1 MTALTDQH
9 PWLSDPW
16 QKLTRRLDRIPHA
29 LLLAGLNGMAKNRFA
44 FELAALLLCTKSK
57 DDTPCGNCRSCKLFT
72 AKTNPDIKIV
82 APIEE
87 GKLIS
92 IDQVRGII
100 SWLALTPHTAD
111 RKIVVLT
118 PAEMMTTQAANSL
131 LKQLEE
137 PPGNSILILVS
148 HAPHRLP
155 QTIRSR
161 CSRIE
166 FKPPPAEE
174 AALWLANQ
182 NVAKSDIVSL
192 LSAAGGAPPAA
203 LLLAQQGYAEIQ
215 QSMLEQLL
223 AISSGGNPLRCAE
236 QWQKT
241 GGELALRWFYGF
253 LLSILKLTL
262 NAGDSQNLENEKAAS
277 AISVAAKRIPA
288 SRVAELLEAVNEARR
303 LIATPVDERLLLED
317 ILIRWN
323 RVYA

>member
-1 MTALTDQH
+1 MTELTDQL

-16 QKLTRRLDRIPHA
+16 QQLTRRLDRMPHA
-29 LLLAGLNGMAKNRFA
+29 LLLSGLNGLAKNRFA
-44 FELAALLLCTKSK
+44 IELAALLLCTKSE
-57 DDTPCGNCRSCKLFT
+57 DDTPCGKCKSCQLFI

-82 APIEE
+82 TPVEE
-87 GKLIS
+87 GKSIS
-92 IDQVRGII
+92 IDQVREIA

-111 RKIVVLT
+111 RKIVILT
-118 PAEMMTTQAANSL
+118 PAEAMTIQAANSL

-148 HAPHRLP
+148 HGPHRLP

-166 FKPPPAEE
+166 FKPPLAEE
-174 AALWLANQ
+174 AARWLENQ
-182 NVAKSDIVSL
+182 NVAKGDVVTVL
-192 LSAAGGAPPAA
+192 AAAGGAPLAA
-203 LLLAQQGYAEIQ
+203 LSLAQQGYTEIRQ
-215 QSMLEQLL
+215 GMLKQLL

-253 LLSILKLTL
+253 LLDVLKLAL
-262 NAGDSQNLENEKAAS
+262 GAGNSQNLGNGKAAS
-277 AISVAAKRIPA
+277 AISAAANRIPA
-288 SRVAELLEAVNEARR
+288 NRVAELMEAVNEARR
-303 LIATPVDERLLLED
+303 LITTPVDERLILED

-323 RVYA
+323 KVNI